1 MMEINLQKHYFYVLK
16 CQDNTFYAGYT
27 IDVERR
33 LKEHND
39 GIGAKYTRLKKRRPL
54 ILIHTES
61 FATKSEAMKQ
71 EYAFKQ
77 LSRTQKEQYLTQMEN
92 KE

>member
-1 MMEINLQKHYFYVLK
+1 MKHEEVHYFYVLR
-16 CQDNTFYAGYT
+16 CYDGTFYAGYT
-27 IDVERR
+27 TDIRRR

-39 GIGAKYTRLKKRRPL
+39 GVGAKYTRVATRRPL
-54 ILIHTES
+54 SLLHFEI

-77 LSRTQKEQYLTQMEN
+77 LSRKEKELYLSYIKDE
-92 KE
+92 